1 MIKITTLNGAIFYR
15 SELTLFVDVIPEIK
29 HENGNVTPE
38 VTMIQF
44 SANGQIARVRVSGYE
59 AGMTELVQI
68 QDLPMWQI
76 EGFTTEEEYLD
87 KREFDDAKNK
97 EILDAKRAEDLKV
110 FNKKLAR
117 KNQLKTGE
125 KFKKKK

>member
-44 SANGQIARVRVSGYE
+44 SARGQIARVRVSGYE